1 MITVEEYYESLLSEI
16 HLTADS
22 SGSVAENEFLHYAL
36 EKLADYGEFDE
47 FELIEDGRDATGV
60 WRIDAVSIDN
70 NSDLSTGAIS
80 LIVSLFE
87 KNPVPGTLSQ
97 VELDG
102 LVKKLNKYVEF
113 ALKKNTYTF
122 FEPGSGPF
130 NTALQLKESWKPE
143 ATNLRLYVITNKPIS
158 NRLNLLKKIE
168 IEGVKAEL
176 IVWDLN
182 RFFQLELSGRE
193 RSPLIIDLSDRP
205 IKALLASKEGD
216 TSDIISMLA
225 AIPATTLVDLYSQW
239 GSRLLEQN
247 VRSFLTAKVKVNKG
261 IRETIKTSP
270 KKFFAFNNGITATAE
285 SIESEQRKDGEYIT
299 SLENFQIVNGGQTTA
314 SLFYAATKDKFDIS
328 EIYVPMKLS
337 IVNSSA
343 ATALVPFI
351 SRYANSQ
358 NKVTEADLFSNHPF
372 HVKFEEFSRN
382 SIAPPKSGTASGTY
396 WFYERARGQYINA
409 QATLASKS
417 ERTKFVLINP
427 RSQLI
432 TKTNLAKYL
441 NSFNLLP
448 HVVSK
453 GAEFNFSK
461 FAEFV
466 AERWDESIESFNQG
480 FFKTSIA
487 KAIIFKNLEKLIA
500 DQKDTWYKGG
510 QRDKLVPYTI
520 SFIEFAIQKI
530 NKEFNFEEI
539 WKKQDTSSS
548 LNELLISVAEKINSL
563 LQDPNRSVGDVSS
576 YAKKEAFWKIVKQS
590 SDSFDVSPYLDLFI
604 DKKVLVNEELKNK
617 IDQKI
622 LIGKE
627 LVEKV
632 RSIEP
637 REWEAIR
644 DFFTENKQLDENQAS
659 LIKQVIYKRHPLS
672 DRQCKVLYS
681 LFTEYNSYFRG

>member
-1 MITVEEYYESLLSEI
+1 MITVEEYYDSLLSEI

-22 SGSVAENEFLHYAL
+22 SGSVVENEFLHYAL

-47 FELIEDGRDATGV
+47 FESIEDGRDATGL
-60 WRIDAVSIDN
+60 WRIDAISIDN
-70 NSDLSTGAIS
+70 NSEISTGAIS
-80 LIVSLFE
+80 LFISLFE
-87 KNPVPGTLSQ
+87 KTPTPGSLSQ
-97 VELDG
+97 AELDG
-102 LVKKLNKYVEF
+102 LIKKLNKYVNF
-113 ALKKNTYTF
+113 ALNKDIYTF

-130 NTALQLKESWKPE
+130 NAAFQLKEAWKPG

-158 NRLNLLKKIE
+158 NRLNLQKKID
-168 IEGVKAEL
+168 IEGVNAEL

-193 RSPLIIDLSDRP
+193 RSPLIIDLSNRP

-216 TSDIISMLA
+216 STEIISMLA

-285 SIESEQRKDGEYIT
+285 SIESEQREDGEYIT
-299 SLENFQIVNGGQTTA
+299 MLENFQIVNGGQTTA

-337 IVNSSA
+337 IVNPSDA
-343 ATALVPFI
+343 VELVPFI

-382 SIAPPKSGTASGTY
+382 TIAPPKLGLAPGTY
-396 WFYERARGQYINA
+396 WFYERARGQYTNA
-409 QATLASKS
+409 QASVGTKS
-417 ERTKFVLINP
+417 DRTKFISINP

-448 HVVSK
+448 YIVSK

-461 FAEFV
+461 FAEYIV
-466 AERWDESIESFNQG
+466 ERWDESIESFNQG
-480 FFKTSIA
+480 FYKTSIA
-487 KAIIFKNLEKLIA
+487 KAIIFKNIEKLIA
-500 DQKDTWYKGG
+500 DQKDSWYKGG

-520 SFIEFAIQKI
+520 SFIENALQNA
-530 NKEFNFEEI
+530 NKEFNFDEI
-539 WKKQDTSSS
+539 WKKQDTSAK
-548 LNELLISVAEKINSL
+548 LNDLMISIAEKVNAL
-563 LQDPNRSVGDVSS
+563 LQDPNRTVGDVSS
-576 YAKKEAFWKIVKQS
+576 YAKREAFWKIVKNE
-590 SDSFDVSPYLDLFI
+590 SDDFDIDPYLDLFI
-604 DKKVLVNEELKNK
+604 DKKDLASQELKNK

-627 LVEKV
+627 MIEKV

-644 DFFTENKQLDENQAS
+644 DFFHENNQLNEDQAT
-659 LIKQVIYKRHPLS
+659 LIKQAIYKRQPLS
-672 DRQCKVLYS
+672 ERQCKSLYA
-681 LFTEYNSYFRG
+681 LYVEYNSYFRE

>member
-1 MITVEEYYESLLSEI
+1 MITVDEYYESLLSEI

-22 SGSVAENEFLHYAL
+22 GGSVVENEFLYYAL
-36 EKLADYGEFDE
+36 EKLSDYGEFDE
-47 FELIEDGRDATGV
+47 FEILEDGRDATGL
-60 WRIDAVSIDN
+60 WRIDAISIDN
-70 NSDLSTGAIS
+70 NSDIATGAVS
-80 LIVSLFE
+80 LFISLFE
-87 KNPVPGTLSQ
+87 KKPVPGILSQ
-97 VELDG
+97 AELDA
-102 LVKKLNKYVEF
+102 LVNKLNKYVNF
-113 ALKKNTYTF
+113 AFNKDIYTF

-130 NTALQLKESWKPE
+130 NAALQLKDAWRPG

-158 NRLNLLKKIE
+158 NRLNLQKKIE
-168 IEGVKAEL
+168 IEGVRAEL

-216 TSDIISMLA
+216 DSDIISIMA
-225 AIPATTLVDLYSQW
+225 AIPATTLVDMYSQW

-285 SIESEQRKDGEYIT
+285 SIESQMREDGEYIT

-337 IVNSSA
+337 IVNSKDA
-343 ATALVPFI
+343 IELVPYI

-382 SIAPPKSGTASGTY
+382 TLAPPKVGAVSGTY
-396 WFYERARGQYINA
+396 WFYERARGQYTNA
-409 QATLASKS
+409 QASLSSKP
-417 ERTKFVLINP
+417 ERTRFIAINP

-448 HVVSK
+448 QVVSK

-461 FAEFV
+461 FADLI
-466 AERWDESIESFNQG
+466 AEKWDESLESFNQG

-487 KAIIFKNLEKLIA
+487 KAIIFKNIEKLIA
-500 DQKDTWYKGG
+500 DQKDSWYKGG

-520 SFIEFAIQKI
+520 SFIENAIHRK
-530 NKEFNFEEI
+530 NKEFNFEDI
-539 WKKQDTSSS
+539 WKKQDTSFK
-548 LNELLISVAEKINSL
+548 LNELMTSVAEKINGL
-563 LQDPNRSVGDVSS
+563 LQDPNRTVGDVSS
-576 YAKKEAFWKIVKQS
+576 YAKKDAFWKIVKQES
-590 SDSFDVSPYLDLFI
+590 ENFDLVHYLDIFI
-604 DKKVLVNEELKNK
+604 DKKDQVTQELKNK

-627 LVEKV
+627 IIEKV

-644 DFFTENKQLDENQAS
+644 DFFHENNQLNDDQAA
-659 LIKQVIYKRHPLS
+659 LIKQAIYKRQPLS
-672 DRQCKVLYS
+672 ERHCKSLYS
-681 LFTEYNSYFRG
+681 LYKEYNSYFRD

>member
-1 MITVEEYYESLLSEI
+1 MITVEEYYQSLLSEI
-16 HLTADS
+16 HLTADA
-22 SGSVAENEFLHYAL
+22 SGSVAENKFLYYAL

-47 FELIEDGRDATGV
+47 FEPIEDGRDASGS
-60 WRIDAVSIDN
+60 WRIDAISIDN
-70 NSDLSTGAIS
+70 SSDISTGAIS
-80 LIVSLFE
+80 LFISLFE

-97 VELDG
+97 AELDG
-102 LVKKLNKYVEF
+102 LVKKLNKYVDF
-113 ALKKNTYTF
+113 SLNKDIYTF
-122 FEPGSGPF
+122 FEPGGGAF
-130 NTALQLKESWKPE
+130 NAALQLKESWRPK

-193 RSPLIIDLSDRP
+193 RSPLVIDLTDRP

-285 SIESEQRKDGEYIT
+285 SIETEQREDGEYIT

-343 ATALVPFI
+343 AIALVPFI

-382 SIAPPKSGTASGTY
+382 SIAPPKSGMASGTY
-396 WFYERARGQYINA
+396 WFYERARGQYTNA
-409 QATLASKS
+409 QATLTSKS
-417 ERTKFVLINP
+417 ERTKFISINP
-427 RSQLI
+427 RNQLI

-448 HVVSK
+448 YVVSK

-461 FAEFV
+461 FAEFI
-466 AERWDESIESFNQG
+466 AEKWDESIESFNQG

-487 KAIIFKNLEKLIA
+487 KAIIFKNLEQLIA
-500 DQKDTWYKGG
+500 AQKDSWYKGG

-520 SFIEFAIQKI
+520 SFIEYSIQKL

-539 WKKQDTSSS
+539 WKKQDTNDK
-548 LNELLISVAEKINSL
+548 LNELLISVAEKVNSL
-563 LQDPNRSVGDVSS
+563 LHDPNRSVGDVSS
-576 YAKKEAFWKIVKQS
+576 YAKKEAFWKIVRQA
-590 SDSFDVSPYLDLFI
+590 SDNFDFSAYLDLFI
-604 DKKVLVNEELKNK
+604 DTRILATEELKNR
-617 IDQKI
+617 INQKL

-627 LVEKV
+627 MFEKV

-644 DFFTENKQLDENQAS
+644 DFFNENKQLDENHSS
-659 LIKQVIYKRHPLS
+659 LIKQAIYKRQPLS

-681 LFTEYNSYFRG
+681 LFTEYNSYFRE

>member
-1 MITVEEYYESLLSEI
+1 MITVDEYYESLLSEI

-22 SGSVAENEFLHYAL
+22 SGSVVENEFLHYAL

-60 WRIDAVSIDN
+60 WRIDGISIDN
-70 NSDLSTGAIS
+70 NSDIATGAIS
-80 LIVSLFE
+80 LFISFFE
-87 KNPVPGTLSQ
+87 KNPTPGILSQ

-102 LVKKLNKYVEF
+102 LVKKLNKYVDF
-113 ALKKNTYTF
+113 ALNKDIYTF

-130 NTALQLKESWKPE
+130 NVALQLKEAWKQG

-158 NRLNLLKKIE
+158 NRLNLQKKIE
-168 IEGVKAEL
+168 IEGAKAEL

-216 TSDIISMLA
+216 STDIISMMA
-225 AIPATTLVDLYSQW
+225 AIPATTLVDMYSQW

-285 SIESEQRKDGEYIT
+285 SIESEQREDGEYIT

-337 IVNSSA
+337 IVNPSA
-343 ATALVPFI
+343 AVELVPYI
-351 SRYANSQ
+351 SRFANSQ

-372 HVKFEEFSRN
+372 HIKFEEFSRN
-382 SIAPPKSGTASGTY
+382 TLAPPKMGSASGTY
-396 WFYERARGQYINA
+396 WFYERARGQYTNA
-409 QATLASKS
+409 QASLASKP
-417 ERTKFVLINP
+417 ERTKFISINP

-461 FAEFV
+461 FAEFI
-466 AERWDESIESFNQG
+466 ADRWDESIESFNQG
-480 FFKTSIA
+480 FFKTSVA
-487 KAIIFKNLEKLIA
+487 KGIIFKNLEKLIA

-520 SFIEFAIQKI
+520 SFIENALQKI
-530 NKEFNFEEI
+530 NKEFNFDEI
-539 WKKQDTSSS
+539 WKKQDTSSK
-548 LNELLISVAEKINSL
+548 LNELLISVAERVNIL
-563 LQDPNRSVGDVSS
+563 LQDPNRTVGDVSS
-576 YAKKEAFWKIVKQS
+576 YAKKEAFWKIVKRE
-590 SDSFDVSPYLDLFI
+590 SDSYDMTPYLDLFI
-604 DKKVLVNEELKNK
+604 DKKELASQELKNK
-617 IDQKI
+617 IDQKL

-627 LVEKV
+627 MIEKV
-632 RSIEP
+632 KSIEP
-637 REWEAIR
+637 KEWEAIR
-644 DFFTENKQLDENQAS
+644 DFFHDNNQLNDDQAA
-659 LIKQVIYKRHPLS
+659 LIKQAIYKRQPLS
-672 DRQCKVLYS
+672 ERQCKNLYK
-681 LFTEYNSYFRG
+681 LFTEYNSYFRD